1 MRCLVQQTHGWSGVN
16 LGICEC
22 PSYLRTWQE
31 MVLVTLHKHWTFWK
45 KLLSKISCLIH
56 PDVKVDFL
64 AFSHQIVVHYL
75 TAAKFQKQ
83 LSPNIIYPRKGSWKR
98 NAAFTVN
105 GCKESQHFIEKSSQ
119 RRYMVCLTYQK
130 LGVVH
135 CARLDFL
142 CSQASKSL

>member
-1 MRCLVQQTHGWSGVN
+1 M
-16 LGICEC
+16 
-22 PSYLRTWQE
+22 
-31 MVLVTLHKHWTFWK
+31 K
-45 KLLSKISCLIH
+45 KAAFKDFCLIH
-56 PDVKVDFL
+56 PDDKVDFL
-64 AFSHQIVVHYL
+64 AFSGQIVVHYL
-75 TAAKFQKQ
+75 TAVKFQKQ
-83 LSPNIIYPRKGSWKR
+83 LSRNIIYPRKRSGKR

-119 RRYMVCLTYQK
+119 KRYMACLTHQE